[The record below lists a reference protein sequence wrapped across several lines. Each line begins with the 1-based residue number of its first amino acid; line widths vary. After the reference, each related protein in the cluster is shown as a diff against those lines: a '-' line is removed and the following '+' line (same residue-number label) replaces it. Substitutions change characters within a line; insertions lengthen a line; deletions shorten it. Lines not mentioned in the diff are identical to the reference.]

1 MASADMSQT
10 LRAALDQ
17 LREERDRIDS
27 AIVELERLVASLS
40 GVRRRGRP
48 PGSGKRGPGRPAGRA
63 SASNGAALKRKGW
76 SDAARQAAASRMKR
90 YWADRRKQQKDEGK

>member
-10 LRAALDQ
+10 LRTALEQ

-27 AIVELERLVASLS
+27 AIVELERLVNSLS

-63 SASNGAALKRKGW
+63 SGGSPLKRKGW
-76 SDAARQAAASRMKR
+76 SDTARQAAAQRMKR
-90 YWADRRKQQKDEGK
+90 YWADRRKQEKSEGK

>member
-17 LREERDRIDS
+17 LREEKARIDN
-27 AIVELERLVASLS
+27 AIIELENLVNSLA

-48 PGSGKRGPGRPAGRA
+48 PGSGKRGPGRPAA
-63 SASNGAALKRKGW
+63 SGMPKRKGW
-76 SDAARQAAASRMKR
+76 NAAARAAAATRMKR
-90 YWADRRKQQKDEGK
+90 YWAERRREKEGK